1 LTERLKHAILLEVFT
16 DERNWHGNSFY
27 KKKEEFIMNEKKIM
41 ALADKN
47 IMNTYRRVPIV
58 LTKGEGVRLWDAGG
72 KEYLDFVAGIAVCNL
87 GHSHPH
93 VVKAIKKQVKN
104 LTHVSNL
111 YYTQPQA
118 EVAALLTKHSF
129 ADQAFFCNSGA
140 EANEAAIKLARKYA
154 HENLGPDKFELITMK
169 DSFHGRTMATITAT
183 GQEKF
188 QFGFTP
194 LLDGFKYVPFNDPAA
209 LEAAITPKTCG
220 IMLEPI
226 QGEGGVIIP
235 DASYLAAVRD
245 ICNRHKILMI
255 VDEVQTGIGRT
266 GKLFAYEYSGIKPD
280 IMTLAKAL
288 GNGFPVGAMLATM
301 KSPGLLVPVIT
312 RPRLAATCWPWRRPR
327 PRSKRCWTKACWK
340 IVKNGRL
347 FSGEPSSLE
356 GETSDHSS
364 VRGKGLMLACA
375 LTTEGVDI
383 VQTCQERGLLIKLH
397 RRQNAP
403 FCSALISLNKT
414 LMLLLQ
420 YSMRSWRGNE
430 KGLAEF

>member
-1 LTERLKHAILLEVFT
+1 MK
-16 DERNWHGNSFY
+16 
-27 KKKEEFIMNEKKIM
+27 EKKIM
-41 ALADKN
+41 DLTDKN
-47 IMNTYRRVPIV
+47 IMNTYRRVPIALV
-58 LTKGEGVRLWDAGG
+58 KGEGAKLWDANG

-87 GHSHPH
+87 GHSHPN

-111 YYTQPQA
+111 YYTRQQA

-129 ADQAFFCNSGA
+129 ADKVFFCNSGA

-154 HENLGPDKFELITMK
+154 HENLGADKYELITMK

-209 LEAAITPKTCG
+209 LEAAITPRTCG

-235 DASYLAAVRD
+235 DNHYLAKVRD
-245 ICNRHKILMI
+245 ICNRHKLLMI

-266 GKLFAYEYSGIKPD
+266 GKLFAYEYSGIQPD

-288 GNGFPVGAMLATM
+288 GNGFPVGAMLATNEVAGAF
-301 KSPGLLVPVIT
+301 SPGNHASTFGGNLLAMAAANATLKTMLDEGVLENCQKMGEYF
-312 RPRLAATCWPWRRPR
+312 LAKLQAL
-327 PRSKRCWTKACWK
+327 KAK
-340 IVKNGRL
+340 HEII
-347 FSGEPSSLE
+347 SE
-356 GETSDHSS
+356 

-375 LTTEGVDI
+375 LTIEGADI
-383 VQTCQERGLLIKLH
+383 VKTCQEKGLLI
-397 RRQNAP
+397 N
-403 FCSALISLNKT
+403 CTGGKT
-414 LMLLLQ
+414 LRFVPPLIIT
-420 YSMRSWRGNE
+420 E
-430 KGLAEF
+430 KDIDMAVAILDEVMEGR

>member
-1 LTERLKHAILLEVFT
+1 
-16 DERNWHGNSFY
+16 
-27 KKKEEFIMNEKKIM
+27 MNEKKIM
-41 ALADKN
+41 ALADEN
-47 IMNTYRRVPIV
+47 IMNTYKRVPIALV
-58 LTKGEGVRLWDAGG
+58 KGEGARVWDASG

-87 GHSHPH
+87 GHSHPN

-118 EVAALLTKHSF
+118 EVAALLTKYSF
-129 ADQAFFCNSGA
+129 ADKAFFCNSGA

-154 HENLGPDKFELITMK
+154 HENLGADKFELITMK

-194 LLDGFKYVPFNDPAA
+194 LLDGFKYVPFNDPLT
-209 LEAAITPKTCG
+209 LEAAITTKTCG

-235 DASYLAAVRD
+235 DEPYLAQVRE

-266 GKLFAYEYSGIKPD
+266 GKLFAYEYAGIKPD

-288 GNGFPVGAMLATM
+288 GNGFPVGAMLATDHVA
-301 KSPGLLVPVIT
+301 KAFGPGNHASTFGGNLLAMAAARATLKTILDEGVLENCQKMGGYFFAKLQALKAKHEVIS
-312 RPRLAATCWPWRRPR
+312 A
-327 PRSKRCWTKACWK
+327 
-340 IVKNGRL
+340 
-347 FSGEPSSLE
+347 
-356 GETSDHSS
+356 
-364 VRGKGLMLACA
+364 VRGRGLMLACA
-375 LTTEGVDI
+375 LTIDGADI
-383 VQTCQERGLLIKLH
+383 VKTCQERGLLI
-397 RRQNAP
+397 N
-403 FCSALISLNKT
+403 CTGGKT
-414 LMLLLQ
+414 LRFVPPLMITQKDIDAAISILDVVLEGQ
-420 YSMRSWRGNE
+420 
-430 KGLAEF
+430 

>member
-1 LTERLKHAILLEVFT
+1 
-16 DERNWHGNSFY
+16 
-27 KKKEEFIMNEKKIM
+27 MNEKKIM

-47 IMNTYRRVPIV
+47 IMNTYRRVPIA
-58 LTKGEGVRLWDAGG
+58 LTKGEGARLWDANG

-87 GHSHPH
+87 GHSHPN

-129 ADQAFFCNSGA
+129 ADKAFFCNSGA

-194 LLDGFKYVPFNDPAA
+194 LLDGFKYVPFNDAAA

-220 IMLEPI
+220 IMLEPV

-235 DASYLAAVRD
+235 EASYLAAVRD

-266 GKLFAYEYSGIKPD
+266 GKLFAYEYSGITPD

-288 GNGFPVGAMLATM
+288 GNGFPVGAMLATNEVA
-301 KSPGLLVPVIT
+301 KAFAPGNHASTFGGNLLAMAAAKATLKTMLDEGVLDNCQKMGDYF
-312 RPRLAATCWPWRRPR
+312 LAKLQAL
-327 PRSKRCWTKACWK
+327 KAK
-340 IVKNGRL
+340 HKFI
-347 FSGEPSSLE
+347 SG
-356 GETSDHSS
+356 

-375 LTTEGVDI
+375 LTIEGADI
-383 VQTCQERGLLIKLH
+383 VQTCQERGLLI
-397 RRQNAP
+397 N
-403 FCSALISLNKT
+403 CTGGKT
-414 LMLLLQ
+414 LRFVPPLII
-420 YSMRSWRGNE
+420 NE
-430 KGLAEF
+430 KDIDVAIAILDSVMEAK